1 MGDTLSE
8 HDLQVKEGKEESGP
22 GLDYSTPSGLAA
34 NHQHCT
40 QFYLCC
46 GTRNQWGITERF
58 NKTLKEQIINGRIY
72 RNIYEL
78 RVAVAAFVELYNQH
92 WLVEKL
98 GFKSP
103 KQARDDFKSRLFKA
117 AA

>member
-1 MGDTLSE
+1 MPRIISIA
-8 HDLQVKEGKEESGP
+8 
-22 GLDYSTPSGLAA
+22 PSFTFVAEPET
-34 NHQHCT
+34 N
-40 QFYLCC
+40 
-46 GTRNQWGITERF
+46 GITERF
-58 NKTLKEQIINGRIY
+58 NKRCKEQIINGRIY